1 MLNAVY
7 NVMLIILAFV
17 WDLALGQHLTI
28 RDAQGFLF
36 IDPSVKRK
44 VL

>member
-1 MLNAVY
+1 MLKIAT
-7 NVMLIILAFV
+7 NVALIILGFV

-28 RDAQGFLF
+28 RDAQGFLY
-36 IDPSVKRK
+36 IEPRERE